1 MKTYKMYPTSINR
14 EYLDEIV
21 DILSRGGVIVY
32 PTDSLYAIG
41 CDALHNR
48 AVERVCRI
56 KGINPAKQRL
66 AVCCASISQ
75 ASEYA
80 QISNSAFRLLKEN
93 LPGPFTFILP
103 GTTKL
108 SKAFKGRKEVGVRVP
123 DNAIAV
129 AIAKALGHPL
139 LTASAEWDEIEPSE
153 ASRPEVVEMKYG
165 NDVDAFVDGGDTPE
179 VPSAIVSLLGPD
191 GPEVIREGPLPLA
204 EI

>member
-1 MKTYKMYPTSINR
+1 MNTFRMYPTSLNR
-14 EYLDEIV
+14 GYLDQVVEI
-21 DILSRGGVIVY
+21 LGRGGVIIY

-80 QISNSAFRLLKEN
+80 QISNKAFRILKEN

-123 DNAIAV
+123 DNPIATS
-129 AIAKALGHPL
+129 IAEILGHPL
-139 LTASAEWDEIEPSE
+139 LTASAEWDEIDPSE
-153 ASRPEVVEMKYG
+153 ASRPEVVELKYG
-165 NDVDAFVDGGDTPE
+165 KDVDAFVDGGDTPGI
-179 VPSAIVSLLGPD
+179 PSAIVSLIDPD
-191 GPEVIREGPLPLA
+191 DPEVLRQGPVPLS
-204 EI
+204 EN